1 MKPGGFNLKTP
12 EACLTILMTKNSQD
26 FFKIMFVPLFK
37 VVKGVFFRWLGFLG
51 CDDVMVGL

>member
-37 VVKGVFFRWLGFLG
+37 VVKGVFSDGWVFW
-51 CDDVMVGL
+51 DVTM